1 MNSSNPAQLLHEV
14 ILSPDFSPALGE
26 KPHNFGSN
34 QLLKRPTA
42 SEPLGVRETFRYLGQ
57 TGKSIWSGHIIK
69 VRIADPRLLIPEVH
83 GVYGLSQFGAAG
95 LVDTTSIDPEIM
107 EVILIRDLS
116 TIFDLLETGL
126 PSDLLETRLLP
137 SGLVKHILI

>member
-1 MNSSNPAQLLHEV
+1 
-14 ILSPDFSPALGE
+14 
-26 KPHNFGSN
+26 
-34 QLLKRPTA
+34 
-42 SEPLGVRETFRYLGQ
+42 
-57 TGKSIWSGHIIK
+57 
-69 VRIADPRLLIPEVH
+69 
-83 GVYGLSQFGAAG
+83 
-95 LVDTTSIDPEIM
+95 M